1 MHALLAFDLERPNLY
16 ALQALIAESIAVK
29 ARIVAQDPHE
39 QQLRKVLNFGHTIG
53 HAFES
58 FAMRRTPIL
67 HGYAVAYGMICEL
80 YLSHVKCGF
89 PLRELQLAVQ
99 FIREH
104 YGRLLITC
112 DDYDELLQWMQHDKK
127 NTQNHIRFTLLRAA
141 GDYLLD
147 QTATNEEIKSALDFF
162 RET

>member
-1 MHALLAFDLERPNLY
+1 MSNADFRCASYKLQCNL
-16 ALQALIAESIAVK
+16 S
-29 ARIVAQDPHE
+29 
-39 QQLRKVLNFGHTIG
+39 
-53 HAFES
+53 
-58 FAMRRTPIL
+58 
-67 HGYAVAYGMICEL
+67 
-80 YLSHVKCGF
+80 
-89 PLRELQLAVQ
+89 
-99 FIREH
+99 EH